1 MKNLLTAHKPW
12 GLVLR
17 IVILLAI
24 PYAFLMLCGL
34 IFDTWLHLYG
44 ATPFI
49 FFTLI
54 ALYIAALVLIVFVI
68 IWFCKAGQKEKKKKK

>member
-44 ATPFI
+44 ATTYI
-49 FFTLI
+49 FFALI
-54 ALYIAALVLIVFVI
+54 ALYAAALVLIVLSIV
-68 IWFCKAGQKEKKKKK
+68 WYCKAGKKSK